1 MTAARVRNRAQPP
14 EGDRRSTGSAPDRL
28 VDGVGDGLGAGHA
41 GDVDAPS
48 GSAPLSARSP
58 GPPLVLD
65 RRSPVP
71 LWSQLAGELRRQVE
85 SGELGS
91 AFPTDVALMAR
102 FGVSRQTVREA
113 VRHLVLDGLV
123 ERQRGRGSRVRPAE
137 FEQPLGSL
145 YSLFRA
151 IEAQGARQTSEVLAL
166 DERTDSAVAAQ
177 LGLAADEALVYLERV
192 RLAGGAPLAVDQA
205 WMPASVARPLLS
217 ADFRHTALYDELA
230 TRCGVAPDG
239 GREQVRPVLPSAHE
253 RAVLRLPR
261 DEAVFL
267 VERRTWAGV
276 RPLEVRRTVV
286 RGDRF
291 ALVGEWPA
299 SSTRAGEVTGEP
311 AASRTGDPPVLRLL
325 PTAAGDEVLR

>member
-1 MTAARVRNRAQPP
+1 MSAARVRNRAQPP
-14 EGDRRSTGSAPDRL
+14 EGVGRSTRPAPDRSTGD
-28 VDGVGDGLGAGHA
+28 VDGA
-41 GDVDAPS
+41 GDAGDPGARS
-48 GSAPLSARSP
+48 GSTPLSTR
-58 GPPLVLD
+58 PPVTPVVLD

-85 SGELGS
+85 SGELGA

-145 YSLFRA
+145 YSLFRT
-151 IEAQGARQTSEVLAL
+151 IEAQGAHQTSEVLAL
-166 DERTDSAVAAQ
+166 DERTDTAVAAQ
-177 LGLAADEALVYLERV
+177 LGLAADETMVYLERV

-205 WMPASVARPLLS
+205 WMPATVARPLLD

-253 RAVLRLPR
+253 RTVLRLPR

-267 VERRTWAGV
+267 VERRTWAGG
-276 RPLEVRRTVV
+276 RPLEVRRTVL

-299 SSTRAGEVTGEP
+299 PGSGAGEVTGERV
-311 AASRTGDPPVLRLL
+311 AGRAGDPPVLRLL
-325 PTAAGDEVLR
+325 PTAAGDEVLQ